1 MAQGFHLHR
10 FDEGFASAFQML
22 SKLPGARSGKL
33 GYVCQFDAGSGM
45 WLAAAKALGAVRL
58 LGISTPDRIEQAPCV
73 EPELLKTIDL
83 HQVKVSL
90 PQPADLVLCI
100 NFIQRL
106 DQARAGDFVADLCK
120 SAPRV
125 LFCAPAP
132 HEASASDENLRWPS
146 FWASHFAKNGY
157 YADLQYR
164 MRIWPDRLIDPAL
177 RQNSVLFIKRSKRFK
192 PSYPFECLDV
202 IHPSIYQSLQHR
214 QTWFARQ
221 LTRSTLQRLF
231 GESIGPKS

>member
-125 LFCAPAP
+125 LGQHLKGAGKSFVKSMQVKTLGQERNLDLREDPVR
-132 HEASASDENLRWPS
+132 SARRS
-146 FWASHFAKNGY
+146 AK
-157 YADLQYR
+157 
-164 MRIWPDRLIDPAL
+164 MRR
-177 RQNSVLFIKRSKRFK
+177 
-192 PSYPFECLDV
+192 
-202 IHPSIYQSLQHR
+202 
-214 QTWFARQ
+214 
-221 LTRSTLQRLF
+221 
-231 GESIGPKS
+231 